1 MSYEMSHVLA
11 GELHLC
17 PLRAIVQLRPSLQ
30 HLDQAAAGRK
40 RSAAAEAS
48 TDGDTTESEGEE
60 AKPITV
66 KFARRDAGL
75 NRCALSCPVPQ
86 EQGYLYCF
94 CRNARVSWSE
104 HSSRHATEEGWQQVE
119 FMPLT
124 SPQADDE
131 RRLLFAPDDCL
142 TKSSN
147 TR

>member
-1 MSYEMSHVLA
+1 MA

-17 PLRAIVQLRPSLQ
+17 PLKAIVQLRPSLH

-60 AKPITV
+60 AKPVTV

-75 NRCALSCPVPQ
+75 NRYVP
-86 EQGYLYCF
+86 LARRNKDICTAF

-104 HSSRHATEEGWQQVE
+104 HTSRHATEEGWQQVD
-119 FMPLT
+119 FRPLT

-142 TKSSN
+142 PSN